1 MLQFIFFCQEVQHAQ
16 TLQHTYTRMI
26 PYMAAKK
33 LPDEPL
39 QRDPDIAPAL
49 NSKFVFVDISQ
60 ESKRLPVSHSVNWFS
75 INWLTH
81 TNIFQF

>member
-1 MLQFIFFCQEVQHAQ
+1 MLHFMFFCQEVQHAQ

-33 LPDEPL
+33 LPAEPL

-60 ESKRLPVSHSVNWFS
+60 ESKRLPVRLY
-75 INWLTH
+75 INWSSIYLLTH
-81 TNIFQF
+81 KNIFQF